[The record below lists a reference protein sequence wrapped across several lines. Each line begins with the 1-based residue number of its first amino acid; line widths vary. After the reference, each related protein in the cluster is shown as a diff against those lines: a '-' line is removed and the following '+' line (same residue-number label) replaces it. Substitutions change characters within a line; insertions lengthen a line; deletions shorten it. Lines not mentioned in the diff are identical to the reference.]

1 MINKLFGKDFSL
13 HTASTI
19 NEGTIEIQFD
29 YNNGSTDHLVIA
41 DTHGYLDIETVKLL
55 YPIFDCFIIHVL
67 TGIEWAKNLEKDI
80 LKLQA
85 ENVIKKQILV
95 VAHEV

>member
-29 YNNGSTDHLVIA
+29 FNNGSADHLVIA
-41 DTHGYLDIETVKLL
+41 DAHGLLDIETVKLL
-55 YPIFDCFIIHVL
+55 YPIFDCFIIHIQ
-67 TGIEWAKNLEKDI
+67 TGIEWGKNLEREI
-80 LKLQA
+80 SKL
-85 ENVIKKQILV
+85 
-95 VAHEV
+95 